1 RLERGWC
8 LAGEAGRERPGGRVV
23 PGRRGWAMSALEGGL
38 CLAGETG
45 REGLKGRLC
54 LAEEGGP

>member
-1 RLERGWC
+1 
-8 LAGEAGRERPGGRVV
+8 
-23 PGRRGWAMSALEGGL
+23 MSALEGGL